1 MRFEVVNSRG
11 AVVMSCASVSCI
23 PPDSQLKSM
32 EEYDHKF
39 RLDGK
44 NITRRKIRELR
55 EKSEG
60 DEENASS

>member
-60 DEENASS
+60 DKENASS

>member
-11 AVVMSCASVSCI
+11 VVVMSCASVSCI

-32 EEYDHKF
+32 EWYDHKF

>member
-44 NITRRKIRELR
+44 NTTRRKIRELR

-60 DEENASS
+60 DKENASS